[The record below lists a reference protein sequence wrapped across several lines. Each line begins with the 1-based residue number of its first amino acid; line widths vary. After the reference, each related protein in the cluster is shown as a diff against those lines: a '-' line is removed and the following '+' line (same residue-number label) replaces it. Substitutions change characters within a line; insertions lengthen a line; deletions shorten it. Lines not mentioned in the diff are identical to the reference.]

1 MHILIQYHPAGS
13 RSIREMP
20 VKLVVAVLAFVFA
33 NLAQALDTHKY
44 RELTRQSQAP
54 QGVED
59 QLAANA
65 LYGYLTGV
73 AEMVAVYRSDKR
85 AYTGVCIPPGVR
97 ITPELIKVAIDNEL
111 KDPRPLADVIGGD
124 WESYQVAMI
133 AHVGLIRMFPC
144 TR

>member
-1 MHILIQYHPAGS
+1 MHIQLA
-13 RSIREMP
+13 
-20 VKLVVAVLAFVFA
+20 VALLACALANFA
-33 NLAQALDTHKY
+33 HALDTHKY

-54 QGVED
+54 QGIED

-73 AEMVAVYRSDKR
+73 AETVAVYRSDKR

-97 ITPELIKVAIDNEL
+97 VTAELIKVAIDNEL
-111 KDPRPLADVIGGD
+111 KDPRSLADVIGGD

>member
-1 MHILIQYHPAGS
+1 
-13 RSIREMP
+13 MP
-20 VKLVVAVLAFVFA
+20 FKLAVAVLAFVLA
-33 NLAQALDTHKY
+33 NPAQALDTHKY

-85 AYTGVCIPPGVR
+85 AYTGICIPPGVR

>member
-1 MHILIQYHPAGS
+1 MHIQFA
-13 RSIREMP
+13 
-20 VKLVVAVLAFVFA
+20 VALLACALANFA
-33 NLAQALDTHKY
+33 HALDTYKY

-54 QGVED
+54 QGIED

-73 AEMVAVYRSDKR
+73 AETVAVYRSDKR
-85 AYTGVCIPPGVR
+85 AYTGVCIPSGVR

-124 WESYQVAMI
+124 WESYQVAMV

>member
-1 MHILIQYHPAGS
+1 MNLQP
-13 RSIREMP
+13 SIAMM
-20 VKLVVAVLAFVFA
+20 LACVFA
-33 NLAQALDTHKY
+33 IPAHALDTYKY

-65 LYGYLTGV
+65 LYGYLSGV

-85 AYTGVCIPPGVR
+85 AYTGICIPPGVR
-97 ITPELIKVAIDNEL
+97 ITPELIKLAIDNEL

>member
-1 MHILIQYHPAGS
+1 
-13 RSIREMP
+13 MP
-20 VKLVVAVLAFVFA
+20 VRMVCYAAAGLLAFMVA
-33 NLAQALDTHKY
+33 GPVQSLDTPKY

-54 QGVED
+54 QNLED

-65 LYGYLTGV
+65 LYGYLSGV

-85 AYTGVCIPPGVR
+85 AFTGVCIPPGVR
-97 ITPELIKVAIDNEL
+97 VTPELIRVAIDNEL
-111 KDPRPLADVIGGD
+111 RDGPRLADVLGGD

-144 TR
+144 QR